1 MGKFFWAAHNFR
13 QVKLT
18 QNWPWQA
25 VGRTIMYWNLI
36 VLAPK
41 INTGGSA
48 GVKMSGFIVNFRLVK
63 NQKNAQKKS
72 EKCAKRTQ
80 ERFFAIFWKQKE
92 LLQIHW
98 LQNDQI
104 FGTVS

>member
-25 VGRTIMYWNLI
+25 ISHTINCWNVL

-48 GVKMSGFIVNFRLVK
+48 GVKMSGFTMHFQILK
-63 NQKNAQKKS
+63 KKEHKNAKNPKNVQKKA
-72 EKCAKRTQ
+72 EKTKIF
-80 ERFFAIFWKQKE
+80 FFAIFRKRK
-92 LLQIHW
+92 
-98 LQNDQI
+98 
-104 FGTVS
+104 